1 MENGTITN
9 ASITASS
16 YYPQYPPWSARLR
29 AGTEKGW
36 YALPNDLSPWIQVDL
51 GKPRWLKG
59 LATQGKRFTVFVKTY
74 KVAYSLDAVSW
85 RIYHGNG
92 TRDKVFYGNTD
103 PYTVVTNILV
113 KPVYTRFVRVYP
125 LSWNDAIVLKLEFYG
140 CLTTKIPST
149 YKSLG
154 QPSERL

>member
-1 MENGTITN
+1 MGNGTITN
-9 ASITASS
+9 ASVTASS

-92 TRDKVFYGNTD
+92 TRDKVS
-103 PYTVVTNILV
+103 
-113 KPVYTRFVRVYP
+113 
-125 LSWNDAIVLKLEFYG
+125 LSGVMGSCRYSSSPIIVPDTL
-140 CLTTKIPST
+140 
-149 YKSLG
+149 SLICYNKV
-154 QPSERL
+154 Q